1 MTGFAPC
8 TGCIL
13 LLKCIKWKSWSICIK
28 QATRLR
34 DLEKWCF
41 LSTMRLWYSS
51 LSHHDHAHKHV
62 LSNLSW
68 RVDAA
73 VNVFNLSCIKIAVK
87 LYQLCSRWS
96 EYLDTVSAQRTIH
109 SPPFALTGKICL
121 QFVERN
127 VMFSTEKTILIQL
140 FPDTFV
146 MLLRGNESRCNL
158 LFHFPFFVA
167 PHVDTHTYLCSA

>member
-1 MTGFAPC
+1 MTGFALC

-13 LLKCIKWKSWSICIK
+13 FLKCIKWKSWSICIK

-34 DLEKWCF
+34 IWRSDAFYPPWGYGILHCHTM
-41 LSTMRLWYSS
+41 TMRTN
-51 LSHHDHAHKHV
+51 V

-109 SPPFALTGKICL
+109 SPPCALAGKIGL

-127 VMFSTEKTILIQL
+127 VMFSTEKTILITL

-146 MLLRGNESRCNL
+146 MLLRGNESSCNL
-158 LFHFPFFVA
+158 FFHFPFFVA

>member
-1 MTGFAPC
+1 MTGFALC

-68 RVDAA
+68 RV
-73 VNVFNLSCIKIAVK
+73 NVFNLSCIKIAVK
-87 LYQLCSRWS
+87 LYQLCWRWS
-96 EYLDTVSAQRTIH
+96 EYLDTASAQRTIH
-109 SPPFALTGKICL
+109 SPPFALAGKICL

-146 MLLRGNESRCNL
+146 MLLHGNESRCNL